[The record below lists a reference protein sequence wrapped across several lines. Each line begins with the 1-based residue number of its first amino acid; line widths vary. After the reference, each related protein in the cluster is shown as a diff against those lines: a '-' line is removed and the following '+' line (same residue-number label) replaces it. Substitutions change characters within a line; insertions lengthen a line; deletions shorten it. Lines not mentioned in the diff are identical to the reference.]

1 MALISVAG
9 AAVVIFLGEE
19 GNSPETAAQRLVD
32 TMNDPDASNADIFA
46 NACEEERRRYS
57 EPDGSLREATGPRM
71 VGAVELVLD
80 GVEQISDTRAIA
92 TMHVAAYPDN
102 QLRFFV
108 VKEDGEWKDCG
119 SADE

>member
-1 MALISVAG
+1 MALISVAV

-19 GNSPETAAQRLVD
+19 ENSPQAAAQRLVD
-32 TMNDPDASNADIFA
+32 TMNDPDASNEDIFA

-71 VGAVELVLD
+71 VGAVELILD
-80 GVEQISDTRAIA
+80 EVEQISDTRAIA
-92 TMHVAAYPDN
+92 TMHLEVYPDN
-102 QLRFFV
+102 ELRFFV
-108 VKEDGEWKDCG
+108 VKEDGEWRDCG